1 MFRPSCPST
10 CPLSAALFAVA
21 LTSPCAVLL
30 RFVHFHK
37 STLAT
42 FAAAHA
48 SGTGLLPVPPPARSD
63 CLKPFCA
70 LANVL
75 KFASAA
81 AAAAVSA
88 SASALHIKQFQFL
101 AILFCSPCFI
111 FFLSL
116 SLAAFHCRRQRV
128 AKAFRVA
135 DFDPETV
142 FIVVALCFALV
153 FCINF
158 CVIKY
163 SPLML
168 QDAVEEHSLVSQLA
182 ARPASCTWHPEG
194 GGVVPR
200 QGTA

>member
-1 MFRPSCPST
+1 MFFAGCPST
-10 CPLSAALFAVA
+10 SASLLPFYH
-21 LTSPCAVLL
+21 SPSLIL
-30 RFVHFHK
+30 QRFVHFHK

-48 SGTGLLPVPPPARSD
+48 SGTGLLPVPTLPSSLSLALPETFLRPCQ
-63 CLKPFCA
+63 CLE
-70 LANVL
+70 
-75 KFASAA
+75 
-81 AAAAVSA
+81 VSA
-88 SASALHIKQFQFL
+88 SVAAAASALHIKQFQFL

-116 SLAAFHCRRQRV
+116 CCAAFHCRRQSV

-142 FIVVALCFALV
+142 FIVVLLVVVVVLCFALV

-163 SPLML
+163 SSLML
-168 QDAVEEHSLVSQLA
+168 QA
-182 ARPASCTWHPEG
+182 AE
-194 GGVVPR
+194 
-200 QGTA
+200 